1 MIKLLDF
8 IKQNKTYVIA
18 EMSGNHGGDFNKCVE
33 IIKAAKEA
41 GADCLKIQTYTADT
55 ITIDCHNEEFK
66 LNGGLWDGKYL
77 YDLYK
82 QGYTPWE
89 WTKDIKRITEENG
102 MDFLSTPFDFSA
114 VDFLEEIGLE
124 FYKVASM
131 EINDIPLIKKI
142 ALTNKPVIISCG
154 MASVEEI
161 REAVDTFRKYS
172 DKEIFLL
179 KCCSAYPSKYDD
191 MNISTIPDMI
201 KRFNTYV
208 GLSDH
213 SSGSIA
219 SIVAVASG
227 ASVIE
232 KHICLDKKYNT
243 VDSGFSLDKNE
254 FKQLVLD
261 IRNTEK
267 AIGKPTYG
275 PSNDEMNSYKIRRS
289 LYAVKDIK
297 KGEKF
302 TTENIRSIRPSNGL
316 HTRYYDFLIKNGHA
330 KCDIVFGT
338 PLNEELIVEKLYLN
352 KD

>member
-1 MIKLLDF
+1 MIKFVDY
-8 IKQNKTYVIA
+8 IKDNKAYIIA
-18 EMSGNHGGDFNKCVE
+18 EMSGNHGGKIEKAID
-33 IIKAAKEA
+33 IIHAAHDA
-41 GADCLKIQTYTADT
+41 GADCVKIQTYTADT
-55 ITIDCHNEEFK
+55 MTINSDNIEFQ
-66 LNGGLWDGKYL
+66 LNSGLWKGENL
-77 YDLYK
+77 YHLYK
-82 QGYTPWE
+82 RAYTPWE
-89 WTKDIKRITEENG
+89 WTKDLKDETEKLG
-102 MDFLSTPFDFSA
+102 MDFLSTPFDFTA
-114 VDFLEEIGLE
+114 VDFLEDIGLE

-142 ALTNKPVIISCG
+142 ALTNKPVIMSCG
-154 MASVEEI
+154 MASIEEI
-161 REAVDTFRKYS
+161 SEAVNTFREYS
-172 DKEIFLL
+172 DKEIVLL

-227 ASVIE
+227 ACVIE
-232 KHICLDKKYNT
+232 KHICLNKNDNT

-261 IRNTEK
+261 VRNAEK

-275 PSNDEMNSYKIRRS
+275 PSDDEMNSYKIRRS

-302 TTENIRSIRPSNGL
+302 TSENIKSIRPANGL
-316 HTRYYDFLIKNGHA
+316 HTRYYDFLIEQGHA
-330 KCDIVFGT
+330 AVDIKFGT
-338 PLNEELIVEKLYLN
+338 PLSERLIVEKL
-352 KD
+352 